1 MSITFSFIVI
11 QAKIQYNNHAKCSIV
26 ISLDQLKDADISSLI
41 DVFMAT
47 DSSEID
53 AVDILHESQCV
64 LSKENVTALMNAIN
78 QKLRIV
84 DFLDISLEKDVLW
97 SVLVIFH

>member
-1 MSITFSFIVI
+1 M
-11 QAKIQYNNHAKCSIV
+11 

-41 DVFMAT
+41 DAFMAT

-53 AVDILHESQCV
+53 AVDILHESHCV
-64 LSKENVTALMNAIN
+64 LSKENVTALMNVID

-84 DFLDISLEKDVLW
+84 DFLDISLGKDVLW
-97 SVLVIFH
+97 SVSIIFH

>member
-1 MSITFSFIVI
+1 M
-11 QAKIQYNNHAKCSIV
+11 

-53 AVDILHESQCV
+53 AVDILHESHCV
-64 LSKENVTALMNAIN
+64 LSKENVTTLMNAVD

-84 DFLDISLEKDVLW
+84 DFLDISLGKDVLW
-97 SVLVIFH
+97 SVSIIFH